1 MSWNAGYGPPSGP
14 QSGPQKCAQC
24 GAMID
29 PLALSCPYC
38 KFTTPQGVAA
48 HQHEQAQAQHRA
60 QWAAHASYVHTSVA
74 TARMK
79 STGTQALIFGLLGML
94 LFCTPLG
101 IVGVIQ
107 GFRARGMSAAA
118 NAPVPG
124 TATAGLILSIISLVT
139 SVVGIVLLNRGV
151 EEDKAAAE
159 RRAVAIERRIG
170 NKPSA
175 TVLDRD
181 TACGLAEIHVWREG
195 DGRIA
200 NHIAQSVQCMGK
212 MRSEGD
218 RAELDLVRVKTSTDQ
233 NDSHVCFKR
242 GDKWYVERFSTTSC
256 L

>member
-1 MSWNAGYGPPSGP
+1 MTWGAP
-14 QSGPQKCAQC
+14 QAPQKCGQC

-29 PLALSCPYC
+29 PLSLACPYC
-38 KFTTPQGVAA
+38 KFTTPAGVAA
-48 HQHEQAQAQHRA
+48 HHQQRAQAQHQA

-79 STGTQALIFGLLGML
+79 STGTQALIFGILGII

-101 IVGVIQ
+101 IVGLIQ
-107 GFRARGMSAAA
+107 GVRARGMSRQA

-124 TATAGLILSIISLVT
+124 TATAGLVLSIISLVT
-139 SVVGIVLLNRGV
+139 SIGGIILLDRDI
-151 EEDKAAAE
+151 EEDRATAE
-159 RRAVAIERRIG
+159 QRAIAIERRIG
-170 NKPSA
+170 NKSSA

-200 NHIAQSVQCMGK
+200 NHIAKSVQCMGK
-212 MRSEGD
+212 LTLEGD
-218 RAELDLVRVKTSTDQ
+218 RAELDLVRVKSGTEQ
-233 NDSHVCFKR
+233 NDSHVCLKR
-242 GDKWYVERFSTTSC
+242 GDKWYVERFSSGPC